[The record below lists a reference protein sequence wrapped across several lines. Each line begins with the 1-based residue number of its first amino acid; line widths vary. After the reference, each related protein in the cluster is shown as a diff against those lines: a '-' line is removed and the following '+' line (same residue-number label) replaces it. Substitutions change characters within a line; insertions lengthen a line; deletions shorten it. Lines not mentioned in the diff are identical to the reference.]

1 MLRNWNLIIILL
13 AILVAGCAAMGVPYT
28 TDPKKKLSYAVM
40 LYDEQ
45 QRPLPAERLI
55 RESIDIFK
63 SENNEKGLAQAYRVY
78 GFFFRSAAIKSW
90 HRYYKRNGFMED
102 GASFANRYDKS
113 IEYFEKSEAI
123 FKKHNIYDALT
134 NVYLHKGFT
143 YEFAK
148 KNKEACE
155 EYKKSIVSHQNDMKT
170 NPGVS
175 VTLPEGFNSYG
186 EYIGKHMQR
195 LGCT

>member
-78 GFFFRSAAIKSW
+78 GFFFR
-90 HRYYKRNGFMED
+90 
-102 GASFANRYDKS
+102 
-113 IEYFEKSEAI
+113 
-123 FKKHNIYDALT
+123 
-134 NVYLHKGFT
+134 
-143 YEFAK
+143 
-148 KNKEACE
+148 
-155 EYKKSIVSHQNDMKT
+155 
-170 NPGVS
+170 
-175 VTLPEGFNSYG
+175 
-186 EYIGKHMQR
+186 
-195 LGCT
+195 